1 MKDFTSIDRLRDA
14 VVFDANGDKVGKV
27 EQVYLDATSNDP
39 TFVTVRT
46 GFFGMKETF
55 VPLANARWSEDGL
68 TVPHEKSFIKDAP
81 NIDADGPIDHSEERR
96 IWDHYGL
103 DYGNHDPVD
112 REAPLDEHADRSRVT
127 GHAGTTGATDRER
140 SDRARLRRHTFADQA
155 HDFAGRDETSIDR
168 DATGRHS
175 DGHTDRRNL

>member
-1 MKDFTSIDRLRDA
+1 MNDFASIDRLRDA

-27 EQVYLDATSNDP
+27 EQVYLDATSSEP

-55 VPLANARWSEDGL
+55 VPLANARWSADGL

-103 DYGNHDPVD
+103 DYSGPDATGRD
-112 REAPLDEHADRSRVT
+112 TPLDSPADRSGPG
-127 GHAGTTGATDRER
+127 GHVGTTGASDRER
-140 SDRARLRRHTFADQA
+140 SDRARLRRHKYPDQDSA
-155 HDFAGRDETSIDR
+155 SRDETLLDR
-168 DATGRHS
+168 DATGRAV
-175 DGHTDRRNL
+175 DGGADRRDL